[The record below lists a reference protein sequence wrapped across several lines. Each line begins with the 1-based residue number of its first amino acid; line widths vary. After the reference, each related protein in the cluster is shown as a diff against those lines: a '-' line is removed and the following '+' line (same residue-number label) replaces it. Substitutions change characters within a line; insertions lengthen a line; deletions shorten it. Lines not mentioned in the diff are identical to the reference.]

1 MCVCKAQQR
10 PPGGPHGSGGSRPR
24 GRADWGRDANPSL
37 RPSFGR
43 GPNVR
48 RRRATCGWLSSGCKL
63 PVRARGRQ
71 GALRTGQVTVESSG
85 LPVWMWLTPPVMGR
99 PRGARFGALRSGV
112 GGGAGRGCF
121 KAAQRSPSGRRQ
133 EWSPSS
139 EPGSCVDGGSA
150 LRVFGTPPPRPGA
163 GGGRGAAVQGEDP
176 AASSA
181 PPGRPGCPVPAGV
194 RGRLRRPAPREGPPA
209 WAYPRRPASSCPG
222 HEREDT
228 RRGPRALDTLCPV
241 APLRAPSS
249 PALQT
254 V

>member
-1 MCVCKAQQR
+1 M
-10 PPGGPHGSGGSRPR
+10 
-24 GRADWGRDANPSL
+24 
-37 RPSFGR
+37 
-43 GPNVR
+43 
-48 RRRATCGWLSSGCKL
+48 TCGWLSSGCKL

-85 LPVWMWLTPPVMGR
+85 LPVWMWLTPPVMGP

-150 LRVFGTPPPRPGA
+150 LRVFGTPPPRPG
-163 GGGRGAAVQGEDP
+163 GGRGSSSARRRSGRQLCAPGP
-176 AASSA
+176 AGLPCACWGPGTAAASCSPRGPAGLGLPA
-181 PPGRPGCPVPAGV
+181 PPRVLLPGSRE
-194 RGRLRRPAPREGPPA
+194 RGHAEGA
-209 WAYPRRPASSCPG
+209 TCPG
-222 HEREDT
+222 HFVPGCSPPCAKFTRPADGLER
-228 RRGPRALDTLCPV
+228 RPRC
-241 APLRAPSS
+241 LRAASRQRDLRH
-249 PALQT
+249 ALGDKRHHGLFL